1 MYIGISSYFHESSV
15 ALINNQG
22 NLLDFQREEWHS
34 RVKGDKTFPRLALK
48 KVIDHNDIDIK
59 DIKFIF
65 YEKPL
70 RSWLT
75 VVKQTIKSKG
85 LLNPLSVNQFKN
97 FWKSS
102 ISFYFDLINN
112 LETRSPTV
120 YYCDHHLSHAMTANY
135 YLDQF
140 PCISVVL
147 DGFGD
152 NKCSTIYHFSSN
164 NKFKIIWTSD
174 YPNSV
179 GLFYSTIT
187 DFLGFS
193 VNSGEFKLMG
203 LASFGSPKYV
213 NQIRKMI
220 YFENQKLKLDM
231 NFFGF
236 DNNLYNSYSSK
247 LELLFDIK
255 ANNSPLTI
263 EKNKNFQKYADIAT
277 SAQVVLQEIV
287 LKIFNMAHNLT
298 GINNFTFTGGV
309 ALNCKLVSE
318 LSKQTFINRLF
329 IPPSPGDSGAAVGA
343 AHFGFIYDKKQKKNL
358 NDQTN
363 NYIYPGNFKQSNSFL
378 DDLFEK
384 VCEKNKIIHKSTELI
399 LDGNI
404 LATCINNIETGP
416 RSLGNRSLLCNA
428 EDKDIVKMLS
438 EKIKGRESFIPV
450 APSML
455 RETAEKYFNLN
466 KNINSCY
473 FTMGATATLNVN
485 LKDFR
490 YKSVVHK
497 DLTSRIH
504 ICEEYSYIGKLM
516 KNINSH
522 TEILA
527 NTSFNF
533 SNDPVSFSY
542 EDSVMAIKKMNLKY
556 LVTDEGIYKIK

>member
-1 MYIGISSYFHESSV
+1 MYVGISSYFHESSV
-15 ALINNQG
+15 ALINDEG
-22 NLLDFQREEWHS
+22 KLLDFQKEEWHS
-34 RVKGDKTFPRLALK
+34 RVKGDRAFPRLALK
-48 KVIDHNDIDIK
+48 KIIEFHDINIRE
-59 DIKFIF
+59 IKFIF

-70 RSWLT
+70 KSWLT
-75 VVKQTIKSKG
+75 IVKHTINTRG
-85 LLNPLSVNQFKN
+85 LLSPLSVNHFKN

-102 ISFYFDLINN
+102 ISFYFDLLNN
-112 LETRSPTV
+112 LETRSPSI

-135 YLDQF
+135 YFDQF
-140 PCISVVL
+140 PCIAVVL

-152 NKCSTIYHFSSN
+152 NKCSTIYHFTSS
-164 NKFKIIWTSD
+164 NKFKIIWTSN

-193 VNSGEFKLMG
+193 INSGEFKLMG
-203 LASFGSPKYV
+203 LASFGSPRYV

-220 YFENQKLKLDM
+220 YFENQKLELDM

-236 DNNLYNSYSSK
+236 DSNLYNSYSDK
-247 LELLFDIK
+247 LELLFDVK

-277 SAQVVLQEIV
+277 SAQVVLHEIV
-287 LKIFNMAHNLT
+287 LKIFTIAHNLT

-309 ALNCKLVSE
+309 ALNCKLVSD
-318 LSKQTFINRLF
+318 LSKQSFINKLF
-329 IPPSPGDSGAAVGA
+329 IPPSPGDSGAAIGA
-343 AHFGFIYDKKQKKNL
+343 AHFGFIYDKNKKRNL
-358 NDQTN
+358 NGHSYN
-363 NYIYPGNFKQSNSFL
+363 HMYPGNFKQSTSFL

-384 VCEKNKIIHKSTELI
+384 ICEKNKIIDKSSEL
-399 LDGNI
+399 LLNGNI
-404 LATCINNIETGP
+404 LATCIDNIETGP

-428 EDKDIVKMLS
+428 ENKDNVKKLS

-455 RETAEKYFNLN
+455 RETAEKYYQLN
-466 KNINSCY
+466 ENINPCY
-473 FTMGATATLNVN
+473 FIMGATATLNTN

-490 YKSVVHK
+490 YKSIVHQ

-504 ICEEYSYIGKLM
+504 ICDESTYIGKLL
-516 KNINSH
+516 KNINSK

-533 SNDPVSFSY
+533 SNDPVSYSY
-542 EDSVMAIKKMNLKY
+542 EDSIMAIKKMDLEY
-556 LVTDEGIYKIK
+556 LVTDTGIYKI

>member
-1 MYIGISSYFHESSV
+1 MYVGISSYFHESSV
-15 ALINNQG
+15 ALINDQG
-22 NLLDFQREEWHS
+22 KLLDFQKEEWHS

-48 KVIDHNDIDIK
+48 KIIELNDVDITE
-59 DIKFIF
+59 IKFVF

-75 VVKQTIKSKG
+75 VVKHTIKTKG
-85 LLNPLSVNQFKN
+85 LLSPLSVNHFKN
-97 FWKSS
+97 FWRSS
-102 ISFYFDLINN
+102 ISFYFDLIKN
-112 LETRSPTV
+112 LEIRSPSI

-135 YLDQF
+135 YSDQF
-140 PCISVVL
+140 PCIAVVL

-152 NKCSTIYHFSSN
+152 NKCSTVYHFTSS

-193 VNSGEFKLMG
+193 INSGEFKLMG
-203 LASFGSPKYV
+203 LASFGSPRYV

-220 YFENQKLKLDM
+220 YFEDQKLELDM

-236 DNNLYNSYSSK
+236 DSNLYNSYTRK
-247 LELLFDIK
+247 LELLFDVE
-255 ANNSPLTI
+255 ANNSPLGI

-277 SAQVVLQEIV
+277 STQVVLYEIV
-287 LKIFNMAHNLT
+287 SKIFTMAHNLI

-309 ALNCKLVSE
+309 ALNCKLVSD
-318 LSKQTFINRLF
+318 LSKQTFIDKLF
-329 IPPSPGDSGAAVGA
+329 IPPSPGDSGAAIGA
-343 AHFGFIYDKKQKKNL
+343 AHFGFVYNKNQKRDLIDHSHNL
-358 NDQTN
+358 
-363 NYIYPGNFKQSNSFL
+363 IYPGNFKQSNSFL
-378 DDLFEK
+378 DELFEK
-384 VCEKNKIIHKSTELI
+384 VCEKNKIIDKSTEL
-399 LDGNI
+399 LLNGNI

-428 EDKDIVKMLS
+428 ENKENVKKLS

-455 RETAEKYFNLN
+455 RETAEKYYKLS

-473 FTMGATATLNVN
+473 FTMGATAKLNTN
-485 LKDFR
+485 FKDFR
-490 YKSVVHK
+490 YKSIVHK
-497 DLTSRIH
+497 DFTSRIH
-504 ICEEYSYIGKLM
+504 ICDETTYLGKLL
-516 KNINSH
+516 KNINSK

-533 SNDPVSFSY
+533 SNDPVSYSY
-542 EDSVMAIKKMNLKY
+542 EDTVLAMKKMNLEY
-556 LVTDEGIYKIK
+556 LVTNTSIYKI